1 MVSVFPFTVRSTMTI
16 VSEISLT
23 TPLILTLVSFGGF
36 GATALECS
44 ALAGAVEVPS
54 AAKDQ
59 TLKIKTKNATNT
71 IRCFIL
77 SSLLIVYLLSDLPP
91 ELVPHLKLEFCHFLF
106 LNAGTPLVL

>member
-1 MVSVFPFTVRSTMTI
+1 MTI

-54 AAKDQ
+54 AAKAP

-77 SSLLIVYLLSDLPP
+77 SSLLIVYLLSIFTQSLGDVTLW
-91 ELVPHLKLEFCHFLF
+91 LLIY
-106 LNAGTPLVL
+106 NAIG